1 MVTALRS
8 WCTTRIGVVLIGAV
22 LTTLCASQRLANG
35 LGRDSALSAAG
46 VWSVFIVAVC
56 AYAVLFFLGLA
67 LIQRLSSKT
76 ASALLIA
83 LIVGLGI
90 AFVIVYPLLGAP
102 TDGSG
107 FGDRDDALTLMG
119 KAVFSGENPFA
130 VRTYLGDQVSP
141 LLGAVIFAA
150 PATVMAGSAA
160 WMNLV
165 LIIVLG
171 YVAWKF
177 LPPRIGLA
185 LSLVVVTNVGFLE
198 DFLLGGDAFL
208 YPLAF
213 AAVSWALLT
222 SKVNLSKPLVVGLVV
237 VGGLLGASRANTL
250 IVVVALLGCVVV
262 SGFRTKHRWAI
273 VTMAL
278 ISGCL
283 GALSLRWA
291 GGLDSWPFTGDVSS
305 SVRQLSAVVTVVIL
319 LVLASRWRKPT
330 DVGAVQ
336 QWASTAP
343 WLALSLLPLVVQPSA
358 LFRTWPYLAVGL
370 PIAALAVGRFLN
382 PDHSESA
389 TATLG

>member
-46 VWSVFIVAVC
+46 VWSVFIVSMC

-67 LIQRLSSKT
+67 LIHRLSSKA

-119 KAVFSGENPFA
+119 KALFSGENPFT
-130 VRTYLGDQVSP
+130 VQTYLGGQVSP
-141 LLGAVIFAA
+141 LLGVVIFAA
-150 PATVMAGSAA
+150 PATVIAGSAA

-213 AAVSWALLT
+213 AAVSWALLHST
-222 SKVNLSKPLVVGLVV
+222 LNLSKPSVVGLVV
-237 VGGLLGASRANTL
+237 VGGLLGAASQHLDCCGCAPRICDGERFSRETPLGNRHDG
-250 IVVVALLGCVVV
+250 VHQRVPRCSVVAMGGRIGLVAVHRRCVIKCASIL
-262 SGFRTKHRWAI
+262 SGDNCHHLVGSR
-273 VTMAL
+273 
-278 ISGCL
+278 
-283 GALSLRWA
+283 LSLA
-291 GGLDSWPFTGDVSS
+291 
-305 SVRQLSAVVTVVIL
+305 QA
-319 LVLASRWRKPT
+319 
-330 DVGAVQ
+330 
-336 QWASTAP
+336 
-343 WLALSLLPLVVQPSA
+343 
-358 LFRTWPYLAVGL
+358 
-370 PIAALAVGRFLN
+370 N
-382 PDHSESA
+382 
-389 TATLG
+389 

>member
-8 WCTTRIGVVLIGAV
+8 WCTTRIGVVLIGAA

-56 AYAVLFFLGLA
+56 AYAILFFLGLA

-76 ASALLIA
+76 AGALLIA

-102 TDGSG
+102 TNDSG

-119 KAVFSGENPFA
+119 KAVFSGENPFTA
-130 VRTYLGDQVSP
+130 QTYLGNQVSP

-150 PATVMAGSAA
+150 PATVLAGSAA

-177 LPPRIGLA
+177 LPPLVGLA
-185 LSLVVVTNVGFLE
+185 LSLVVATNVGFLE

-208 YPLAF
+208 YPLAI
-213 AAVSWALLT
+213 AAVSWALLA

-250 IVVVALLGCVVV
+250 IVVVALLGYVMV
-262 SGFRTKHRWAI
+262 SGFQAKRRWAI

-283 GALSLRWA
+283 GAVSLQWA

-305 SVRQLSAVVTVVIL
+305 SVRYISAALTVIIL

-330 DVGAVQ
+330 EVGTVQ

-358 LFRTWPYLAVGL
+358 LFRIWPYLAVGL

-382 PDHSESA
+382 PDEPESA
-389 TATLG
+389 TASLG

>member
-46 VWSVFIVAVC
+46 VWSVFLVAIG
-56 AYAVLFFLGLA
+56 AYAVLFYLGLA
-67 LIQRLSSKT
+67 LIQRLSSKV
-76 ASALLIA
+76 ASACLIA

-119 KAVFSGENPFA
+119 NALFSGENPFTA
-130 VRTYLGDQVSP
+130 RTYLGNQVSP

-150 PATVMAGSAA
+150 PATVLAGSSA

-165 LIIVLG
+165 LLIALG

-213 AAVSWALLT
+213 AAVSWALLAL
-222 SKVNLSKPLVVGLVV
+222 NLNPSKPLVVGLVV

-250 IVVVALLGCVVV
+250 IVVIALLGYVVV
-262 SGFRTKHRWAI
+262 SGFRTKHRRAI
-273 VTMAL
+273 VSMAL

-283 GALSLRWA
+283 GALSLQWA
-291 GGLDSWPFTGDVSS
+291 GGLDSWPFTGDVSP
-305 SVRQLSAVVTVVIL
+305 SVRQISAAVTVIIL

-330 DVGAVQ
+330 DVGAVR

-343 WLALSLLPLVVQPSA
+343 WLALSVLPLIVQPSA
-358 LFRTWPYLAVGL
+358 LFRIWPYLAVGL
-370 PIAALAVGRFLN
+370 PIAALAVGRLIN
-382 PDHSESA
+382 PDHPESA